1 VATCSC
7 CGQPRDPATLVAL
20 QCHAD
25 IAICPGCIDWLRR
38 GTGALDVTP
47 TLPVVHMNEA
57 VEFYEMAGFDVR
69 RYDDGFAFVSYADG
83 SVFDLGLEPKIDP
96 TRNGAGCYIVTP
108 DAEEW
113 HARLASL
120 HLRVDSIADT
130 PWGMREF
137 TLTDPSGN
145 RIRFGRSI

>member
-1 VATCSC
+1 
-7 CGQPRDPATLVAL
+7 
-20 QCHAD
+20 
-25 IAICPGCIDWLRR
+25 
-38 GTGALDVTP
+38 
-47 TLPVVHMNEA
+47 MNEA